1 MKKQPL
7 PTQNLNLV
15 ALTSGLVQNPHR
27 HTDVAVK
34 QIQKS
39 MAEVG
44 QLTPILVK
52 EIRGKY
58 IIADGHRRVRAAEN
72 LGWKNI
78 SARIYKGPLP
88 SAQLWAE
95 ANGSTRGIKGAD
107 WFYGWSMETTEGD
120 SKEFLKRMNST
131 TAHHIRGCIRLFGK
145 KRAVEIALTGKTSPV
160 IHSFASIVFSNMK
173 GRLRDKMTRTEKEVG
188 EWMIDHGS
196 DVRKL
201 IDSKPPIRVLKKLHT
216 RMKNGEPFPRGEWD

>member
-1 MKKQPL
+1 MKKPL

-15 ALTSGLVQNPHR
+15 ALTAGRVQNPHR

-39 MAEVG
+39 MEEVG

-52 EIRGKY
+52 ELRGKY

-72 LGWKNI
+72 IGWKTI
-78 SARIYKGPLP
+78 SARVYKGPLP

-95 ANGSTRGIKGAD
+95 ANGSTRSIKGAD
-107 WFYGWSMETTEGD
+107 WFYGWARETNAGSE
-120 SKEFLKRMNST
+120 EFLKRMSGA
-131 TAHHIRGCIRLFGK
+131 TAAHIRGCIRLFGK
-145 KRAVEIALTGKTSPV
+145 KRAVEIALTGKASPV
-160 IHSFASIVFSNMK
+160 IHSFVSIVFSNMK
-173 GRLRDKMTRTEKEVG
+173 GRLRDKMTRTEREVG
-188 EWMIDHGS
+188 EWMIAHGS

-201 IDSKPPIRVLKKLHT
+201 IEGKPPLRVLKKLHT
-216 RMKNGEPFPRGEWD
+216 RMKNGEPFPRSEWD